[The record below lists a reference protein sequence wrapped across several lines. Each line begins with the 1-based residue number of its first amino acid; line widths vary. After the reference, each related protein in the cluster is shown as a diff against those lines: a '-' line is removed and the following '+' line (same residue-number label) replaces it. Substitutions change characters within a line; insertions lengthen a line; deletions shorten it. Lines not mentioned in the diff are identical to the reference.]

1 MADVIVVNI
10 AEENPAI
17 ALESEGVL
25 PHVYFELSELQNL
38 TESMGV
44 NRLDV
49 IFKNN
54 YERSQVLGE
63 LRNITLPSYVVNV
76 TDYQE
81 YYTSQKTDD
90 SAENL
95 LKRTVCILCCFLMGI
110 CCIDIIY
117 TGLMNRKEELSVL
130 HLIGIKNSNIKLS
143 LVLENLIYSFLAL
156 LFIIPIEAILV
167 LANYYLFNQVSID
180 TKLIISYLVFDIMML
195 LVNFVISAII
205 VEFQLK
211 NINTN

>member
-1 MADVIVVNI
+1 MQNVADVIVVNI

-130 HLIGIKNSNIKLS
+130 HLIGIKNSNI
-143 LVLENLIYSFLAL
+143 LVW
-156 LFIIPIEAILV
+156 
-167 LANYYLFNQVSID
+167 Q
-180 TKLIISYLVFDIMML
+180 
-195 LVNFVISAII
+195 
-205 VEFQLK
+205 
-211 NINTN
+211 

>member
-1 MADVIVVNI
+1 
-10 AEENPAI
+10 
-17 ALESEGVL
+17 
-25 PHVYFELSELQNL
+25 
-38 TESMGV
+38 MGV

>member
-1 MADVIVVNI
+1 M
-10 AEENPAI
+10 
-17 ALESEGVL
+17 LE
-25 PHVYFELSELQNL
+25 
-38 TESMGV
+38 
-44 NRLDV
+44 
-49 IFKNN
+49 
-54 YERSQVLGE
+54 
-63 LRNITLPSYVVNV
+63 
-76 TDYQE
+76 
-81 YYTSQKTDD
+81 
-90 SAENL
+90 
-95 LKRTVCILCCFLMGI
+95 
-110 CCIDIIY
+110 CIDIIY

-195 LVNFVISAII
+195 LVNFVISTII